1 MPKPKTL
8 RWSPSSLTDF
18 NFKGELEGFE
28 SYFSQILSKKIRP
41 VSPKL
46 EVFWEGLEYSLFGGG
61 KRFRPLLALLTAKAL
76 GKNQDLVF
84 PFAASV
90 EMIHT
95 YSLIHDD
102 LPSLDNDDERRGRPT
117 HHKKFG
123 EDMALLAGDALQTLA
138 FYVLAEA
145 YSSHPKSVQVIKD
158 LALASGVQG
167 MVGGQVLDMLADK
180 KEPTAEELQQI
191 HQLKTGALISVSVT
205 GAGLICEAGEQEM
218 SALRIFGEQLGL
230 AFQIA
235 DDIQDAREG
244 ELTKNYVAF
253 FGEER
258 AVAYLKEAS
267 QKAEEALRALE
278 HNTSGLHSLIEFNLN
293 RVH

>member
-1 MPKPKTL
+1 MN
-8 RWSPSSLTDF
+8 SFDF
-18 NFKGELEGFE
+18 RGELEAFE
-28 SYFSQILSKKIRP
+28 SYFSQILARRVRP
-41 VSPKL
+41 ASPKL
-46 EVFWEGLEYSLFGGG
+46 EKFWDGLEYSLFGGG
-61 KRFRPLLALLTAKAL
+61 KRFRPLLALLTTKAL
-76 GKNQDLVF
+76 GKNQDIIF

-102 LPSLDNDDERRGRPT
+102 LPCLDNDDERRGRAT

-138 FYVLAEA
+138 FYIMAEA
-145 YSSHPKSVQVIKD
+145 YSSHPRSSQVIKE
-158 LALASGVQG
+158 LASASGLQG

-180 KEPTAEELQQI
+180 EEPTAEELQLI

-205 GAGLICEAGEQEM
+205 GAGHICEANEKEM
-218 SALRIFGEQLGL
+218 SALKIFGEQLGL

-253 FGEER
+253 FGEEQAIKR
-258 AVAYLKEAS
+258 LREAS
-267 QKAEEALRALE
+267 KNAEEVLQTLE
-278 HNTSGLHSLIEFNLN
+278 HNTSGLRSLIEFNLK
-293 RVH
+293 RTH